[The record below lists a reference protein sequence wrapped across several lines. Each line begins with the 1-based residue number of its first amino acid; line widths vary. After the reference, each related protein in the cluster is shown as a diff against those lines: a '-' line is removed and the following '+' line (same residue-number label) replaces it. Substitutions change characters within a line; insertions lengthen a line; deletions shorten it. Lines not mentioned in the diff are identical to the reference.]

1 MKRKMNPD
9 PDAEMKRKLEIDA
22 RAQKR
27 WEDSPNQQLYAKC
40 GEVGEL
46 KMRLEI
52 QARAVEQMSKEIQR
66 LALELA
72 ISREISKSL
81 KAQLHATKGGSR

>member
-22 RAQKR
+22 VEQKR

-72 ISREISKSL
+72 IRDQQIKNL
-81 KAQLHATKGGSR
+81 KTEPGR